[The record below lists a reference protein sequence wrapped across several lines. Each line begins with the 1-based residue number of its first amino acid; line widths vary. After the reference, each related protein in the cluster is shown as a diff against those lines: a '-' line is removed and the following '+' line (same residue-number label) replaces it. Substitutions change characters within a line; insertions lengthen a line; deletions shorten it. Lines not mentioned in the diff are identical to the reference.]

1 MNVFEFIAGYWWMAF
16 PAFGLVTAA
25 YYTFGGGKKVERERH
40 ERKLELMAAKRGEFP
55 PGFLESR
62 TATPVPGADATRADV
77 QRLID
82 EHDEVTGRWL
92 DYELDVAKTIAFPA
106 MSDGREPLT
115 AAFLRAKRV
124 ADRLR
129 PVTADVR
136 LTPDQFTEYREAVTD
151 FAVKFDV
158 AEQNAR
164 RIRDTGFTE
173 EERRRLERA
182 QQLLKTAVDKSA
194 TAAERQVAYRR
205 VREELDG
212 LLVLSDDAV
221 SILETRVGKEI
232 TSGPDAAGTTGAGTT
247 GAGAAGTGA
256 TGTGTGAGATGTAT
270 GTANATHTRVPL
282 QPPAA
287 PGTL

>member
-1 MNVFEFIAGYWWMAF
+1 MNLLDFIQDKWWMVF
-16 PAFGLVTAA
+16 PLFGLVTAA

-62 TATPVPGADATRADV
+62 AATPATNEDVTRENV
-77 QRLID
+77 QRLLD
-82 EHDEVTGRWL
+82 EHDDVTGRWL

-129 PVTADVR
+129 PVTADAR
-136 LTPDQFTEYREAVTD
+136 MAPEQFADYREAVTD

-212 LLVLSDDAV
+212 LLVLSDEAV

-232 TSGPDAAGTTGAGTT
+232 TSGPRPAGDTD
-247 GAGAAGTGA
+247 
-256 TGTGTGAGATGTAT
+256 
-270 GTANATHTRVPL
+270 ATHSRVPL
-282 QPPAA
+282 RPPAPPAA
-287 PGTL
+287 P

>member
-1 MNVFEFIAGYWWMAF
+1 MNVFDFISEYWWMAF
-16 PAFGLVTAA
+16 PAFGLATAV

-40 ERKLELMAAKRGEFP
+40 QRKLELMAAKRGEFP

-62 TATPVPGADATRADV
+62 TTTPRPAEDATRENV

-136 LTPDQFTEYREAVTD
+136 LTPEQFAEYREAVTD

-164 RIRDTGFTE
+164 RVRDTGFTE

-232 TSGPDAAGTTGAGTT
+232 TSGPDAAGTTG
-247 GAGAAGTGA
+247 
-256 TGTGTGAGATGTAT
+256 TGAGATGTGAPGTGAT

>member
-1 MNVFEFIAGYWWMAF
+1 MNLLDFIDDNWWMIF
-16 PAFGLVTAA
+16 PLFGLATAA

-62 TATPVPGADATRADV
+62 AATPATNEDVTRENV

-82 EHDEVTGRWL
+82 EHDDVTGRWL

-129 PVTADVR
+129 PVTADAR
-136 LTPDQFTEYREAVTD
+136 ITPEQFADYREAVTD

-164 RIRDTGFTE
+164 RVRDTGFTE

-212 LLVLSDDAV
+212 LLVLSDEAV

-232 TSGPDAAGTTGAGTT
+232 TGSPRPAGDTD
-247 GAGAAGTGA
+247 
-256 TGTGTGAGATGTAT
+256 
-270 GTANATHTRVPL
+270 ATHSRVPL
-282 QPPAA
+282 QPPAPPAA
-287 PGTL
+287 P

>member
-1 MNVFEFIAGYWWMAF
+1 MNVFDFISEYWWMAF
-16 PAFGLVTAA
+16 PAFGLATAV

-40 ERKLELMAAKRGEFP
+40 QRKLELMAAKRGEFP

-62 TATPVPGADATRADV
+62 TTTPRPAEDATRENV

-92 DYELDVAKTIAFPA
+92 DYELDVAKTITFPA

-136 LTPDQFTEYREAVTD
+136 LTPEQFAEYREAVTD

-164 RIRDTGFTE
+164 RVRDTGFTE

-232 TSGPDAAGTTGAGTT
+232 TSGPDAAGTTG
-247 GAGAAGTGA
+247 
-256 TGTGTGAGATGTAT
+256 TGAGATGTGAPGTGAT

>member
-1 MNVFEFIAGYWWMAF
+1 MNVFDFISEYWWMAF
-16 PAFGLVTAA
+16 PAFGLATAV

-40 ERKLELMAAKRGEFP
+40 QRKLELMAAKRGEFP

-62 TATPVPGADATRADV
+62 ATAPRPAEDATRENV

-136 LTPDQFTEYREAVTD
+136 LTPEQFAEYREAVTD

-164 RIRDTGFTE
+164 RVRDTGFTE

-232 TSGPDAAGTTGAGTT
+232 TSGPDAAGTTGTGTT
-247 GAGAAGTGA
+247 GAGTGASGTGS
-256 TGTGTGAGATGTAT
+256 GAT